1 MQDLVKS
8 FFACCLALAAW
19 SLKLHSQGIINKNA
33 TCTRISATIQNV
45 KPIIFLS
52 VLAKWGCPEL
62 VHPLIWPW
70 SRGQPRCLT
79 EPAPAYLTPDLWLRP
94 NLCSTSCPEI
104 RAQGRGH
111 ASPLSLKGLQKL
123 RGDRSTS
130 DYRFRW
136 WSIQYAHPCSSV
148 YTHSHSVFLMQYN
161 AWQSFCQGIMWD
173 NY

>member
-1 MQDLVKS
+1 MKLVAHWWY
-8 FFACCLALAAW
+8 FT
-19 SLKLHSQGIINKNA
+19 HSHGTIN
-33 TCTRISATIQNV
+33 RSATWNKINMINQNV
-45 KPIIFLS
+45 NPIIFLS

-161 AWQSFCQGIMWD
+161 LLTMICQ
-173 NY
+173 